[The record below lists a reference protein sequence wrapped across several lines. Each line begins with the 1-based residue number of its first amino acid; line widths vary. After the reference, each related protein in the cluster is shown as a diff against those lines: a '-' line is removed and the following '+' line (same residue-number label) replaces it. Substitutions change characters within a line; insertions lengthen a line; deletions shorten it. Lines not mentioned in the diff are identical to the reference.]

1 MQRGM
6 GNEVQATCGNPDS
19 EATTGHDPR
28 PLPESGFLTITGMPG
43 GGNAQFTL
51 VRNTGHSNVS
61 HVFSEQRQIL
71 PEENTLTVVAGLLGA
86 YPNAFYR
93 VDRQQLPHL
102 VTAINTME
110 TEADY
115 AAFLDRFGV
124 RRNDPAFW
132 EHSDDLFAAFQSL
145 SPVAAGRFDYNRLEN
160 R

>member
-1 MQRGM
+1 MGYVAVPRVTNQRELG
-6 GNEVQATCGNPDS
+6 VA
-19 EATTGHDPR
+19 
-28 PLPESGFLTITGMPG
+28 ITGMPG

-61 HVFSEQRQIL
+61 HVFSEGRAIL
-71 PEENTLTVVAGLLGA
+71 PEEDTLTVTNGLLGA

-102 VTAINTME
+102 VTAINTLE
-110 TEADY
+110 NEVDY

-124 RRNDPAFW
+124 RRTDPAFW
-132 EHSDDLFAAFQSL
+132 EHSDKLFAAFQSM
-145 SPVAAGRFDYNRLEN
+145 SPVEAGRFDYNRLEN